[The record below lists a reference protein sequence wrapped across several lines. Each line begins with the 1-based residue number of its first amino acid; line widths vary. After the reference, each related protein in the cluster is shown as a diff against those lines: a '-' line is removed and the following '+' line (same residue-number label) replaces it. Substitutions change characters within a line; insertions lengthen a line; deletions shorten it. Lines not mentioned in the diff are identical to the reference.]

1 MKILTPIQ
9 SVLFNIEKKINP
21 SEMLALQEQ
30 LIQAYAAGFYAAD
43 PKPTAKKI
51 QSSIEGSNLYRDI
64 KNPELEAWFN
74 EQKKADTE

>member
-1 MKILTPIQ
+1 MKILTPVQ
-9 SVLFNIEKKINP
+9 SALSNVEKKISP

-51 QSSIEGSNLYRDI
+51 QSSIEGSNLYREI
-64 KNPELEAWFN
+64 RSPELETWFN
-74 EQKKADTE
+74 EQKKS

>member
-1 MKILTPIQ
+1 MKILTPVQ
-9 SVLFNIEKKINP
+9 SALLSIEKKVSP

-51 QSSIEGSNLYRDI
+51 QSSIEGSTLYRDI
-64 KNPELEAWFN
+64 KTPELEAWFS
-74 EQKKADTE
+74 EQKKG